1 VRTVK
6 RAAAGSAA
14 AAPKSPPKHP
24 SAGDAPAL
32 WEPFLARFPEIL
44 GKCLPIHN
52 EIVRVLAET
61 VTSPEG
67 TPNVLLYGARGFP
80 LELVYRAAIRRRFGE
95 FHLRDHVAG
104 EIPYRRCGY
113 FIELDFA
120 HPNLPKDLECLT
132 GFLRGIVDA
141 RFAHAPRHIIV
152 LRNVDALRDPQP
164 FRVLLERFSN
174 NAVFLCTTHRI
185 GAIEPPLRSRF
196 QHSRVPLPTAQE
208 TRAILALLGADAEA
222 NADADADA
230 DAEAPCRVPFL
241 KALYIAGLGPDAAA
255 GAGAAYHYAPLA
267 EFLARARAPALEAI
281 RAAAAGVYQANV
293 PLARA
298 AEDIVRYLDSVRAPS
313 KAIFKFVESA
323 ADLDHAFVATQ
334 KGRAPIYYERLL
346 HLGLGAAAAHR

>member
-1 VRTVK
+1 M
-6 RAAAGSAA
+6 
-14 AAPKSPPKHP
+14 
-24 SAGDAPAL
+24 
-32 WEPFLARFPEIL
+32 
-44 GKCLPIHN
+44 
-52 EIVRVLAET
+52 RVLADT

-95 FHLRDHVAG
+95 FHLRDHVSG
-104 EIPYRRCGY
+104 DIPYRRCGY

-132 GFLRGIVDA
+132 GFLRDIVDA

-174 NAVFLCTTHRI
+174 NAVFMCTTHRL

-208 TRAILALLGADAEA
+208 TRAILALLGADVGAGADSGAE
-222 NADADADA
+222 A
-230 DAEAPCRVPFL
+230 DAEADTPCRVPFL
-241 KALYIAGLGPDAAA
+241 KALYLAGLGPDATA
-255 GAGAAYHYAPLA
+255 GAGYHYAPLA
-267 EFLARARAPALEAI
+267 EFLARPRAPTLEAI

-298 AEDIVRYLDSVRAPS
+298 AEDIVRYLDSVRAPR

-323 ADLDHAFVATQ
+323 ADLEHAFVATQ

-346 HLGLGAAAAHR
+346 HLGLSVAVAHR

>member
-1 VRTVK
+1 
-6 RAAAGSAA
+6 
-14 AAPKSPPKHP
+14 
-24 SAGDAPAL
+24 
-32 WEPFLARFPEIL
+32 
-44 GKCLPIHN
+44 
-52 EIVRVLAET
+52 
-61 VTSPEG
+61 
-67 TPNVLLYGARGFP
+67 
-80 LELVYRAAIRRRFGE
+80 VYRAAIRRRFGE
-95 FHLRDHVAG
+95 FHLRDHVSG
-104 EIPYRRCGY
+104 DIPYRRCGY

-132 GFLRGIVDA
+132 GFLRDIVDA

-174 NAVFLCTTHRI
+174 NAVFMCTTHRL

-208 TRAILALLGADAEA
+208 TRAILALLGADVGARTDSDVES
-222 NADADADA
+222 
-230 DAEAPCRVPFL
+230 EAPCRLPFL
-241 KALYIAGLGPDAAA
+241 KALYLAGLGPEATAAAAA
-255 GAGAAYHYAPLA
+255 GYHYAPLA
-267 EFLARARAPALEAI
+267 EFLVGARAPTLEAI

-298 AEDIVRYLDSVRAPS
+298 AEDIVRYLDSVRAPR

-323 ADLDHAFVATQ
+323 ADLEHAFVATQ

-346 HLGLGAAAAHR
+346 HLGLSVAVAHR

>member
-1 VRTVK
+1 M
-6 RAAAGSAA
+6 
-14 AAPKSPPKHP
+14 
-24 SAGDAPAL
+24 
-32 WEPFLARFPEIL
+32 
-44 GKCLPIHN
+44 
-52 EIVRVLAET
+52 
-61 VTSPEG
+61 
-67 TPNVLLYGARGFP
+67 LLYGARGFP

-95 FHLRDHVAG
+95 FHLRDHVSG
-104 EIPYRRCGY
+104 DIPYRRCGY

-132 GFLRGIVDA
+132 GFLRDIVDA

-174 NAVFLCTTHRI
+174 NAVFMCTTHRL

-208 TRAILALLGADAEA
+208 TQAILALLGANLGEEA
-222 NADADADA
+222 DVGARTDSDVES
-230 DAEAPCRVPFL
+230 EAPCRLPFL
-241 KALYIAGLGPDAAA
+241 KALYLAGLGPEATAAAAA
-255 GAGAAYHYAPLA
+255 GYHYSPLA
-267 EFLARARAPALEAI
+267 EFLTRPRAPTLEAI

-298 AEDIVRYLDSVRAPS
+298 AEDIVRYLDSVRAPR

-323 ADLDHAFVATQ
+323 ADLEHAFVATQ

-346 HLGLGAAAAHR
+346 HLGLSVAVAHR